1 MTAELQLRA
10 AVLRVGTRDLLQ
22 DVSIDIRQGVSVV
35 NGPGASGK
43 TLVLEVLAGLLNP
56 VEGRLLW
63 RGASLSGAHLRAY
76 REVRS
81 YLPEVGCQELDL
93 RVSDIF
99 HAVAAMWRVAVPSPL
114 IERELERWDLLH
126 LRRARLRRL
135 SGGERRRV
143 LLGVSLIMN
152 PKIWIVDRPFAELD
166 AMSKVAL
173 QDLLTGVASGF
184 PSIPGLRCIVL
195 AGADLADLP
204 RDAAS
209 WKIDPGRGLLLRDI

>member
-22 DVSIDIRQGVSVV
+22 DVSIDIGQGVSVF
-35 NGPGASGK
+35 NGPTASGK

-81 YLPEVGCQELDL
+81 YLPAAGCQELDL
-93 RVSDIF
+93 RVQDIF
-99 HAVAAMWRVAVPSPL
+99 HAVAAMWRVAVPSPQ

-152 PKIWIVDRPFAELD
+152 PSIWIVDSPFAELD

-184 PSIPGLRCIVL
+184 PSIPDLRCIVL